1 MSLSR
6 QAAIEVMVSEQMTTD
21 LAEDA
26 LLRSLPHPDDEKV
39 IAAAR
44 EALLEGMC
52 NVFIVGEEEFH
63 IDACFLALYQQLKLV
78 PGLQLHRMMS
88 PKVDDIVELFNTV
101 LADLSIEEARNQ
113 QAQDRHI
120 IVMPDFGPNAGKEWM
135 ACESLVNTFP
145 GANVGMLAFS
155 TLDNHDASALQQLS
169 LKSRNKLMRLTPMDH
184 AVMERYLGECH
195 ARGVLVEMLPSLQ
208 DSPWYELASS
218 ILGLDAEDAIKQSV
232 SDYDEVMSEAAETSA
247 ELGAMADPAAEANEE
262 TSSEKPRN
270 PLINWGA
277 LLPRIWSL
285 ISVALIILFAG
296 VLLLVVAGTLHPPIW
311 EATQIFAKPWLD
323 QLMIWFK
330 QLLEHLPR

>member
-1 MSLSR
+1 MSPR
-6 QAAIEVMVSEQMTTD
+6 GQTAIEVMVSGQMTTD
-21 LAEDA
+21 VAEDA

-39 IAAAR
+39 LAAAR
-44 EALLEGMC
+44 EALLEGMS

-113 QAQDRHI
+113 QAQERHI

-169 LKSRNKLMRLTPMDH
+169 LKSRNKLMRLTPMDDV
-184 AVMERYLGECH
+184 VMERYLGECH

-208 DSPWYELASS
+208 DSRWYELASS

-232 SDYDEVMSEAAETSA
+232 SDYDEVMSEAAEISD
-247 ELGAMADPAAEANEE
+247 ELEVLADPAAEVNGEA
-262 TSSEKPRN
+262 SIAKPRKR
-270 PLINWGA
+270 LINWRA
-277 LLPRIWSL
+277 LLPRISSL
-285 ISVALIILFAG
+285 ISVAFIILFAG
-296 VLLLVVAGTLHPPIW
+296 ALLLVVAGTLHPPIW
-311 EATQIFAKPWLD
+311 ETTQVFVKPWFD
-323 QLMIWFK
+323 QLMVWLG
-330 QLLEHLPR
+330 QLLEYLPR

>member
-1 MSLSR
+1 MSPR
-6 QAAIEVMVSEQMTTD
+6 GQTAIEVMVSGQMTTD
-21 LAEDA
+21 VAEDA

-39 IAAAR
+39 LAAAR
-44 EALLEGMC
+44 EALLEGMS

-113 QAQDRHI
+113 RAQERHI

-155 TLDNHDASALQQLS
+155 TLDNHDASTLQQLS
-169 LKSRNKLMRLTPMDH
+169 LKARNKLMRLTPMDDV
-184 AVMERYLGECH
+184 VMERYLGECH

-208 DSPWYELASS
+208 DSQWYELASS

-232 SDYDEVMSEAAETSA
+232 SDYDEVMSEAAEISD
-247 ELGAMADPAAEANEE
+247 ELEVLADPAAEVSEE
-262 TSSEKPRN
+262 ASIAKPRKR
-270 PLINWGA
+270 LINWRA
-277 LLPRIWSL
+277 LLPRISSL
-285 ISVALIILFAG
+285 ISVAFIILFAG
-296 VLLLVVAGTLHPPIW
+296 ALLLVVAGTLHPPIW
-311 EATQIFAKPWLD
+311 ETTQVFVKPWFD
-323 QLMIWFK
+323 QLMIWLG
-330 QLLEHLPR
+330 QLLEYLPR

>member
-1 MSLSR
+1 MS
-6 QAAIEVMVSEQMTTD
+6 AQMTTD
-21 LAEDA
+21 MAEDA
-26 LLRSLPHPDDEKV
+26 LLHSLPHPDDGKV
-39 IAAAR
+39 LAAAR
-44 EALLEGMC
+44 EALLEGMR
-52 NVFIVGEEEFH
+52 NVFIVGEDEFH

-101 LADLSIEEARNQ
+101 LSDLSIEEARNH
-113 QAQDRHI
+113 QAQERHI

-195 ARGVLVEMLPSLQ
+195 ARGVLAEMLPSLQ
-208 DSPWYELASS
+208 NSPWYELASI

-232 SDYDEVMSEAAETSA
+232 SDYDEVMSEAVETSD
-247 ELGAMADPAAEANEE
+247 ELEVMADPAVEVNEE
-262 TSSEKPRN
+262 ASIAKPRKR
-270 PLINWGA
+270 LINWGA
-277 LLPRIWSL
+277 LLPRISSL
-285 ISVALIILFAG
+285 ISVALIILFA
-296 VLLLVVAGTLHPPIW
+296 
-311 EATQIFAKPWLD
+311 F
-323 QLMIWFK
+323 
-330 QLLEHLPR
+330 

>member
-1 MSLSR
+1 MS
-6 QAAIEVMVSEQMTTD
+6 AQMTTD
-21 LAEDA
+21 MAEDA
-26 LLRSLPHPDDEKV
+26 LLHSLPHPDDEKV
-39 IAAAR
+39 LAAAR
-44 EALLEGMC
+44 EALLEGMR
-52 NVFIVGEEEFH
+52 NVFIVGEDEFH

-101 LADLSIEEARNQ
+101 LSDLSIEEARNH
-113 QAQDRHI
+113 QAQERHI

-195 ARGVLVEMLPSLQ
+195 ARGVLAEMLPSLQ
-208 DSPWYELASS
+208 NSPWYELASI

-232 SDYDEVMSEAAETSA
+232 SDYDEVMSEAAETSD
-247 ELGAMADPAAEANEE
+247 ELEVMADPAAEVNEE
-262 TSSEKPRN
+262 ASIAKPRKR
-270 PLINWGA
+270 LINWGA
-277 LLPRIWSL
+277 LLPRISSL
-285 ISVALIILFAG
+285 ISVALIVLFAG
-296 VLLLVVAGTLHPPIW
+296 ALMLAVAGILHPPVW
-311 EATQIFAKPWLD
+311 EATQTIAKPWFD
-323 QLMIWFK
+323 QLMIWLN
-330 QLLEHLPR
+330 QLLEYLPR

>member
-1 MSLSR
+1 MSPR
-6 QAAIEVMVSEQMTTD
+6 WQTAIEVMVSEQMTTD

-39 IAAAR
+39 LTAAR
-44 EALLEGMC
+44 EALLEGMN

-63 IDACFLALYQQLKLV
+63 VDACFLALYQQLKLA

-113 QAQDRHI
+113 QAQERHI

-169 LKSRNKLMRLTPMDH
+169 LKSRNKLMRLTPMNH
-184 AVMERYLGECH
+184 EVMECYLGECH
-195 ARGVLVEMLPSLQ
+195 DRGVLSEVLPFLQ
-208 DSPWYELASS
+208 DSQWYDLASN
-218 ILGLDAEDAIKQSV
+218 ILGVDAKGAIKQSV
-232 SDYDEVMSEAAETSA
+232 SDYDEVMSDTPEPSDKLEVVVAPTDEAGDEISGTKA
-247 ELGAMADPAAEANEE
+247 
-262 TSSEKPRN
+262 RRRW
-270 PLINWGA
+270 INWGA
-277 LLPRIWSL
+277 LLPRISSL
-285 ISVALIILFAG
+285 ISVGLIILFAG
-296 VLLLVVAGTLHPPIW
+296 ALLLAVASTLHPPIW
-311 EATQIFAKPWLD
+311 EATQVVAQPWLD
-323 QLMIWFK
+323 DLMIWME
-330 QLLEHLPR
+330 QLLETLPR